1 MDSKTRKN
9 LKRKPSN
16 SHENE
21 AAPLCYDEIVAQ
33 SNVDGGGVEVNKMK
47 AAVLLACRAALV
59 TSASASRAVLKKT
72 PRIC

>member
-33 SNVDGGGVEVNKMK
+33 SNVNGGGVEVNKMK

-59 TSASASRAVLKKT
+59 KSASASRAVLKKT